1 MTSIDFASKYRLLKN
16 VATRGARSFLAQQVS
31 LGRMVMVHYLD
42 SETPEQRTATLARLD
57 ALKPPAREK
66 LVEIADVDGSPV
78 AVTQFISS
86 FVDFS
91 TWLDQVSPASA
102 IPAAPPTPKIVEAAP
117 GDFTRAFNKIEA
129 PAAPPVIPRAPERP
143 RAAQSPAAPPPP
155 PPTPARSAGEFTKI
169 FGKVDFGQ
177 AKPAAAP
184 RAEAAPAPTPDELN
198 SPTVIIAAPK
208 SAPKQAAPPPP
219 PVTTVPPPPVAT
231 VPPPAADASSG
242 FTAIFGRAGA
252 QLPGNL
258 PPATPNPAPA
268 APAAGRV
275 MQPAPT
281 PDFDRSAPPPPPM
294 ASTPSQQAGE
304 FTQLFQR
311 ISPSSAPPSSVPP
324 STPMPSFGLPP
335 GPEAQRPIE
344 PAPLA
349 DLAPSRLTAPP
360 ASSPSEL
367 PPPALGG
374 AVPPAAFSLGNM
386 LPAPSLGSLS
396 NPALPNTPRPDAP
409 NDAMA
414 SPNVPPPP
422 ALPWAAPPTAAG
434 PGNMFATA
442 TGQSEF
448 TRILGRVA
456 VPPPPP
462 PPIAIQPP
470 AGAGASAP
478 AGQKPKSMLPLIA
491 GLSVVILLSIAIV
504 GYFLR
509 RG

>member
-1 MTSIDFASKYRLLKN
+1 LKN
-16 VATRGARSFLAQQVS
+16 VATRGARSFLAQQVA

-102 IPAAPPTPKIVEAAP
+102 IPAPTPTPKVVESAP
-117 GDFTRAFNKIEA
+117 GNFTRAFNKIDI
-129 PAAPPVIPRAPERP
+129 PAAPPVIPRAVEPRP
-143 RAAQSPAAPPPP
+143 VVPTPPPA
-155 PPTPARSAGEFTKI
+155 PTPARAQAKPASDFTKI
-169 FGKVDFGQ
+169 FGKVDLGPST
-177 AKPAAAP
+177 PAPAP
-184 RAEAAPAPTPDELN
+184 RAEVAPAPTPDELN
-198 SPTVIIAAPK
+198 SPTLIIAAPK
-208 SAPKQAAPPPP
+208 PVPKQVPAPPPAPKQVPPAPPA
-219 PVTTVPPPPVAT
+219 VTA
-231 VPPPAADASSG
+231 PPPAADASSG
-242 FTAIFGRAGA
+242 FTAIFGRIGA
-252 QLPGNL
+252 QLPANL
-258 PPATPNPAPA
+258 PSSTPNPAPP
-268 APAAGRV
+268 APTGSV

-281 PDFDRSAPPPPPM
+281 PDFNRSASPPPPM
-294 ASTPSQQAGE
+294 ASAPPQEAGE

-311 ISPSSAPPSSVPP
+311 ISPTAVPPSSAPPSMPV
-324 STPMPSFGLPP
+324 PSFGLPP
-335 GPEAQRPIE
+335 VPDAQRPIE

-349 DLAPSRLTAPP
+349 DLAPPRFTPP
-360 ASSPSEL
+360 AATSRSEL

-374 AVPPAAFSLGNM
+374 AVPPAAFSLGSM
-386 LPAPSLGSLS
+386 LPAPSLGMPA
-396 NPALPNTPRPDAP
+396 PALPSLPRPDAP
-409 NDAMA
+409 PNGGRTP
-414 SPNVPPPP
+414 PNVPPPP
-422 ALPWAAPPTAAG
+422 ALPWAAAQPPQG
-434 PGNMFATA
+434 PGSMFATA

-462 PPIAIQPP
+462 IAIQPP
-470 AGAGASAP
+470 APAAASAGT
-478 AGQKPKSMLPLIA
+478 GQKAKSMLPLII

-504 GYFLR
+504 AYFLR

>member
-1 MTSIDFASKYRLLKN
+1 MTSIDFASRYRLLKN

-102 IPAAPPTPKIVEAAP
+102 IPAAPPTPKIVESAP

-143 RAAQSPAAPPPP
+143 RAAQSPAPPPP
-155 PPTPARSAGEFTKI
+155 APARSASEFTKI
-169 FGKVDFGQ
+169 FGKVDLGQ

-184 RAEAAPAPTPDELN
+184 RGEAAPSPTPDELN
-198 SPTVIIAAPK
+198 SPTLIIAAPK
-208 SAPKQAAPPPP
+208 PAPKQAAPPPP

-258 PPATPNPAPA
+258 PPSTPNPAPA

-275 MQPAPT
+275 MQPAPS
-281 PDFDRSAPPPPPM
+281 PEFDRSAPPPPPM
-294 ASTPSQQAGE
+294 ANTPPQQAGE

-311 ISPSSAPPSSVPP
+311 ISPSAAPPSSVPP
-324 STPMPSFGLPP
+324 STSMPSFGLPP

-349 DLAPSRLTAPP
+349 DLAPPRLTPPP

-386 LPAPSLGSLS
+386 LPAPSLGLPP
-396 NPALPNTPRPDAP
+396 NPTLPNTARPDAP
-409 NDAMA
+409 NDAIT

-456 VPPPPP
+456 APPP
-462 PPIAIQPP
+462 PPIAVQPP
-470 AGAGASAP
+470 TGAGASAP
-478 AGQKPKSMLPLIA
+478 AGQKAKSMLPLIA